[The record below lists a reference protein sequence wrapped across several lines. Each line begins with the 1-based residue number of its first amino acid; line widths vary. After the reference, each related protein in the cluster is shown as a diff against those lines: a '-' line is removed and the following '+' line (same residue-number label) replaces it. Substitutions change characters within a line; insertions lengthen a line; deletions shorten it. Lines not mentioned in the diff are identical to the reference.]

1 MEKSSKLPDRLIVTG
16 TDTGVGK
23 TVLSLL
29 LMQFFFAEGFNPFY
43 LKPFQT
49 GCIDPY
55 DAESDARFIY
65 KNVGHLKGK
74 DPADSITY
82 CFLNPKA
89 PLFASRNEKRD
100 IDIKVIQDA
109 VVDKSKAYF
118 PLIIESAGGLY
129 VPVTEDIMMVD
140 IIKLTGAV
148 PIIAARAGL
157 GTINHTLLTVEALEK
172 RKIPPVGIILID
184 SGEIPT
190 EQQMI
195 SENIEAIEKASG
207 IKICGV
213 IGRIKDFSCPE
224 DEYYAPVRKIFGR
237 DRGNYSQLQGSTVQ
251 G

>member
-1 MEKSSKLPDRLIVTG
+1 MEKSSGLPDRLIVTG

-55 DAESDARFIY
+55 DVESDARFIY
-65 KNVGHLKGK
+65 NNVGPLKGK
-74 DPADSITY
+74 DPADSIIY

-89 PLFASRNEKRD
+89 PWFASRDEKRD
-100 IDIKVIQDA
+100 MDIEVVQNT
-109 VVDKSKAYF
+109 VVDKSRTYF
-118 PLIIESAGGLY
+118 PLIIEAAGGLY

-140 IIKLTGAV
+140 IIKSTGAA

-157 GTINHTLLTVEALEK
+157 GTINHTLLTVEALQK
-172 RKIPPVGIILID
+172 RKIPPIGIILID
-184 SGEIPT
+184 PGEIPV

-195 SENIEAIEKASG
+195 NENIEAIEKASG
-207 IKICGV
+207 IKVCGV
-213 IGRIKDFSCPE
+213 IGRIKDFSSPE
-224 DEYYAPVRKIFGR
+224 DEYYKPVRRIFDEDR
-237 DRGNYSQLQGSTVQ
+237 D
-251 G
+251 